1 MVKSNFVHELHPGG
15 LLTIEIMPK
24 SLPTASSPLKLFTFV
39 LIVLP
44 PMHQT
49 WFMDKV
55 WYIKLCSSSGTP
67 SPKTLPLVINHFA
80 IATSMP

>member
-1 MVKSNFVHELHPGG
+1 MNNLLHPGG

-24 SLPTASSPLKLFTFV
+24 SPPTASSPLKLFTFV

-55 WYIKLCSSSGTP
+55 WYIKLCSSSVQGTP
-67 SPKTLPLVINHFA
+67 SQKTLPLVINHFA

>member
-1 MVKSNFVHELHPGG
+1 MNNLLHPGG

-24 SLPTASSPLKLFTFV
+24 SPPTASSPLKLFTFV

-55 WYIKLCSSSGTP
+55 CIKLCSSSGTP
-67 SPKTLPLVINHFA
+67 SQKTLPPVINHFA